1 MSLRGQGSCV
11 PPGSGLEGG
20 YAMAA
25 LLVALAVMAVLMSV
39 ALPVWRHDAQREK
52 EEELVFRGQQ
62 YVRAIRLFQ
71 TRNQTLPTSFDALV
85 QGHFLRK
92 KYKDPITNDDFLPIP
107 VGGAIP
113 GQGGPIPGQ
122 NFPGGTGQSRPG
134 APTPSSSSATP
145 PRSSSTPSGGGIGTS
160 TPLVSGPTSSTQMT
174 SSMSSNGVVAG
185 GITGV
190 MSKSKDESI
199 RLYLSRNHYNEWAF
213 LFVNQ
218 APGGPGGGAAL
229 PGGRGGQPTPGPGG
243 RGGRGGTTGAPTTR
257 SPTPSPFGMPP
268 PGGSGGTRP
277 GCPGRPGC

>member
-1 MSLRGQGSCV
+1 
-11 PPGSGLEGG
+11 
-20 YAMAA
+20 MAA

-134 APTPSSSSATP
+134 APTPSSSSSTSA
-145 PRSSSTPSGGGIGTS
+145 PRASSMPVSSTQPQ
-160 TPLVSGPTSSTQMT
+160 PGPTSSTQMT
-174 SSMSSNGVVAG
+174 SSISSNGVVAG

-218 APGGPGGGAAL
+218 APGVPGGGAAV

-243 RGGRGGTTGAPTTR
+243 RGGRGGTTGAPTTTR
-257 SPTPSPFGMPP
+257 PRC
-268 PGGSGGTRP
+268 PGGP
-277 GCPGRPGC
+277 GC